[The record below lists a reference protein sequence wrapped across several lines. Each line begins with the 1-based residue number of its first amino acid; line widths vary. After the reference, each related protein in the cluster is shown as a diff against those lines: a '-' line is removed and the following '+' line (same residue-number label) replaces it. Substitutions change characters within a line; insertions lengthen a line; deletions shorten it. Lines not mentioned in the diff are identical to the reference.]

1 MIKVIHKSILNSE
14 KDIIVQQVNCIGKMG
29 KGLVVQIKRKYPNV
43 YKEYIDICNRYKPN
57 ELIGKVLLVKTEDG
71 YVANIF
77 GQKEIAK
84 SKYNETVYT
93 DTNALIQGI
102 IKVRELAIKNNLSV
116 AIPTHIGCGL
126 ANGNWEEIKPLIED
140 VFDGWSI
147 NVKFYH
153 YRGE

>member
-102 IKVRELAIKNNLSV
+102 IKVRELAIKIIFQLLSQRILV
-116 AIPTHIGCGL
+116 
-126 ANGNWEEIKPLIED
+126 
-140 VFDGWSI
+140 V
-147 NVKFYH
+147 V
-153 YRGE
+153 